1 MNDIG
6 PSSFST
12 SPLKTVKYLPSTSY
26 YSVVDAETE
35 QVIVPFDT
43 NYTKLSCDS
52 SGNYFNFWFNGLQ
65 PERFYK
71 FCFRVDQG
79 GNIRYYDDNFYF
91 KVVR

>member
-1 MNDIG
+1 M
-6 PSSFST
+6 
-12 SPLKTVKYLPSTSY
+12 KTVKYLPTTTY
-26 YSVVDAETE
+26 YSVVDSQTE
-35 QVIVPFDT
+35 QVIIPFDT

-71 FCFRVDQG
+71 FIFRVDQG
-79 GNIRYYDDNFYF
+79 DNIRYYDDNFYF